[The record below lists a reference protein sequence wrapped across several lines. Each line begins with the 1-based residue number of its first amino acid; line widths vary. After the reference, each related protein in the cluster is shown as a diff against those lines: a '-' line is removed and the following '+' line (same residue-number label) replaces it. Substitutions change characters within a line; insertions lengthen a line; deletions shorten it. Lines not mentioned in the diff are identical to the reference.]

1 MSLRFGDAALE
12 RAWWAWHAAEQTRVL
27 KSGFAVLL
35 TGLVLFAGLDAL
47 LWPDRLG
54 ALLAVRGATIALLLP
69 ALPAFFGRRAAERL
83 AQGAQAWLLYVAAVT
98 LLGLS
103 GISWIIFPSLTG
115 GRAFAAVLAL
125 NVFLTALYG
134 ATGLRFRYA
143 AGLGLAA
150 TALFLAGI
158 LLRAS
163 PTPGLLLAFSTF
175 GLGAN
180 AVGLVVSRWLER
192 SARRAFLRARELAEE
207 QARSEALLL
216 NVMPRAWAE
225 RLETGASRLDRVPDA
240 AVLFATIGGFAEAA
254 AGLSPLAVVELL
266 DAVVARLDALVTAR
280 GAERIKTVG
289 ATYIAA
295 VGVTGAPP
303 GDPATDGAAL
313 ALAMLAEVDALAAER
328 GVVLRLRVGLATGP
342 LVVGVIGRRRYAFDC
357 WGDTVNTAA
366 RLDAAGEPGRVLTT
380 FATARRAGVGRVTP
394 RGPTP
399 LKGKG
404 EVDAA
409 WLDP

>member
-1 MSLRFGDAALE
+1 VLRGGL
-12 RAWWAWHAAEQTRVL
+12 
-27 KSGFAVLL
+27 AVLVA
-35 TGLVLFAGLDAL
+35 GIALFAGLDAL
-47 LWPDRLG
+47 LWPELFGRLLVVRAATL
-54 ALLAVRGATIALLLP
+54 ALLAP

-83 AQGAQAWLLYVAAVT
+83 EAHAQAWLLYVAAAT
-98 LLGLS
+98 LAGLS
-103 GISWIIFPSLTG
+103 GISWIIFPALTG

-125 NVFLTALYG
+125 NVFLSGLYG

-150 TALFLAGI
+150 TGLFLAGI
-158 LLRAS
+158 LLRAT
-163 PTPGLLLAFSTF
+163 PTPGLLLAFGTF
-175 GLGAN
+175 GFGAN
-180 AVGLVVSRWLER
+180 AVGLVVSRSLER
-192 SARRAFLRARELAEE
+192 SARRAFLRARELADE

-240 AVLFATIGGFAEAA
+240 AVLFATVTGFAEAA
-254 AGLSPLAVVELL
+254 AGLSPLAAVELL

-295 VGVTGAPP
+295 VGVTGAPA
-303 GDPATDGAAL
+303 GDPAADGAAL
-313 ALAMLAEVDALAAER
+313 ARAMVAEVEALAAER
-328 GVVLRLRVGLATGP
+328 GVALRLRVGLATGP
-342 LVVGVIGRRRYAFDC
+342 LVVGVIGRSRYAFDC

-366 RLDAAGEPGRVLTT
+366 RLDAAGEAGRVLTT
-380 FATARRAGVGRVTP
+380 AATAARVGEGRVRP
-394 RGPTP
+394 RGPTA

-404 EVDAA
+404 VVETAWVD
-409 WLDP
+409 P